1 MNLDILETA
10 GINTSELM
18 QTLMGNEEIL
28 KIVLDKFLADK
39 NFGELERLFS
49 LGDSD
54 MDYESI
60 ELYAHTLKGASATL
74 EMTYLQSCLQ
84 TLVDDVRTG
93 KYDRLKEDFIAV
105 SSKYYSMRDAI
116 LEWKVTEGII

>member
-28 KIVLDKFLADK
+28 KVVLDKFLADK

-49 LGDSD
+49 LEDSD
-54 MDYESI
+54 IDYESI

-74 EMTYLQSCLQ
+74 EMTSLHRCLQ
-84 TLVDDVRTG
+84 TLVDNIRTE
-93 KYDRLKEDFIAV
+93 KYDGLRDDFMAV
-105 SSKYYSMRDAI
+105 SSEYYSMRDAI